1 MHGLIRVWK
10 ELGGLTVTHVM
21 LERFISN
28 KLQERQG
35 SHGEPSLVNI
45 SILKTS
51 IFFETQSSVSH
62 RKPPTWGTKLSNRN
76 QLTSKVFRK
85 GARQLGGLSEYTV
98 NLSKGSRRVSIAG

>member
-45 SILKTS
+45 SVLKTS
-51 IFFETQSSVSH
+51 LFFETQSSVSH
-62 RKPPTWGTKLSNRN
+62 RKPPKWSTKLFNKN
-76 QLTSKVFRK
+76 NLTPK
-85 GARQLGGLSEYTV
+85 GF
-98 NLSKGSRRVSIAG
+98 